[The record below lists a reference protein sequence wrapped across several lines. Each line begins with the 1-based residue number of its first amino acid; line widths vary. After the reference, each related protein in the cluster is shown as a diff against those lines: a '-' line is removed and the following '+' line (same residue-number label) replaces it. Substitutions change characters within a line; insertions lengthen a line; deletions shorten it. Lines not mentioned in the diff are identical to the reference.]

1 MTYQYVLT
9 ETRQAVGLITLN
21 RPEARNALNSQLV
34 HELMLALEEMDHL
47 DGIRAIVLAG
57 GEKAFAAGADIKE
70 MLALTPDGMR
80 SSGFIQTFARIESI
94 TKPVVAAVSGWALGG
109 GCELALACD
118 LIVASDTA
126 RFGQPEITIGVIP
139 GAGGTQRL
147 TRRVG
152 KAVAMEVILNNRILS
167 AAEALHFGLVN
178 RVVPVDRCLG
188 EAVALAAE
196 IAARAPVAVRLA
208 RHMVLRA
215 FDTPLE
221 TGLQEERLEFF
232 EVFASK
238 DRVEGMTAFVEK
250 RDPHWTGS

>member
-21 RPEARNALNSQLV
+21 RPEARNALNNQLV
-34 HELMLALEEMDHL
+34 HELMQALQEMDHL
-47 DGIRAIVLAG
+47 EGIHAIVLAG

-70 MLALTPDGMR
+70 MLALTPDQMR
-80 SSGFIQTFARIESI
+80 SSGFIQAFARIESL
-94 TKPVVAAVSGWALGG
+94 TKPLVAAVSGWALGG

-118 LIVASDTA
+118 LIVASETA

-167 AAEALHFGLVN
+167 AAEAMHFGLVN
-178 RVVPVDRCLG
+178 RVVPVDRCLD
-188 EAVALAAE
+188 EALALAAE

-208 RHMVLRA
+208 RRMVLRS

-221 TGLQEERLEFF
+221 TGLQEERVQFF
-232 EVFASK
+232 EVFASN